1 MHRIMLVD
9 DEESILKSLRRT
21 ILHSMIDCE
30 IEYYTDPVVA
40 LKRAAITPFELFL
53 SDFRMPHM
61 TGVEFLTEIKDIQPE
76 SIRIILSGY
85 NDINACKDGI
95 NKAQIY
101 RFLSKPW
108 QNDELILT
116 IEQALSHR
124 AVIVENRIFADEL
137 REQRAKLNLQK
148 NIIEKACLLHP
159 ELFKVDRDETGAII
173 IHDHMLRN

>member
-9 DEESILKSLRRT
+9 DEESILKSLKRT
-21 ILHSMIDCE
+21 ILHSKIDCE
-30 IEYYTDPVVA
+30 IEYYTDPVIA
-40 LKRAAITPFELFL
+40 LKRASITPFELFL

-61 TGVEFLTEIKDIQPE
+61 TGVEFLTDIKDIQPE

-85 NDINACKDGI
+85 SDLTACKDGI

-116 IEQALSHR
+116 IEQALAYR
-124 AVIVENRIFADEL
+124 ATLVENRILADEL
-137 REQRAKLNLQK
+137 REQRKQLNLQK
-148 NIIEKACLLHP
+148 KFIEEACLLHP
-159 ELFKVDRDETGAII
+159 ELFKVDRDESGAII
-173 IHDHMLRN
+173 INDHMLKN